1 MPHTTLG
8 DRARKSRIRERE
20 FRLQAMRLR
29 KLENITEAQIAI
41 LKKIKATEGK
51 KRLIKASAVED
62 WRELRS
68 MGVLKEQD
76 GTLVLTT
83 LGARIATQEEK

>member
-1 MPHTTLG
+1 MKT
-8 DRARKSRIRERE
+8 DNS
-20 FRLQAMRLR
+20 
-29 KLENITEAQIAI
+29 ITDVPGIEVGHAQDEAALTGCTAI

-62 WRELRS
+62 WRELRA

-76 GTLVLTT
+76 GTLVLTA